1 MNEIMNE
8 VKITAKST
16 KAEILEYLKNL
27 EESNKSH
34 SLRIGVLMSDLHT
47 SNEEFKNLENLLK
60 EKSKQNIALTRTI
73 IDKDVA
79 IASIKD
85 SLEREF
91 VSKKAL
97 LAATIVDNSK
107 VIKRLRCISLVAYMI
122 AAIAILIAIF
132 K

>member
-1 MNEIMNE
+1 MNE
-8 VKITAKST
+8 VKVTAKST
-16 KAEILEYLKNL
+16 KAEILEYLKDL
-27 EESNKSH
+27 EESNKSQ

-73 IDKDVA
+73 VDKDLA

-122 AAIAILIAIF
+122 AAIAMLIAIF